1 MVKLDR
7 RWMQHREWIEVK
19 DNEVI
24 LKEDA
29 PEELKESYK
38 NYCEQ
43 LEKVRQRE
51 KELNAKIL

>member
-1 MVKLDR
+1 MTKLDR

-19 DNEVI
+19 DNEVV

-38 NYCEQ
+38 IYCEQ

-51 KELNAKIL
+51 KALGAKIL